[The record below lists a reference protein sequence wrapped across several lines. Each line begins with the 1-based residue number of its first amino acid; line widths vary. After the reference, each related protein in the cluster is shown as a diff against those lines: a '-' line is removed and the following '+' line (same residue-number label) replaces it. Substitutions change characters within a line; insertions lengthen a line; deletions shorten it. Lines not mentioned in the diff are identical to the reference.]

1 MVSTRDWFKMYHY
14 MIVLKIIHFIKTVLF
29 VVVDL
34 LAMMDQRYALC
45 KEGGKL
51 I

>member
-1 MVSTRDWFKMYHY
+1 
-14 MIVLKIIHFIKTVLF
+14 VLF

-51 I
+51 IWQNS